1 MSDTETS
8 FAAPEGSDTARD
20 GCDGATS
27 RRSALGRMSTA
38 VLAAMV
44 GVELWP
50 GTAQWVPVVE
60 AAGAQAGPAESA
72 YPVPAADGVSIDRA
86 AQVIVVRF
94 QQHAYAFNLACPHEN
109 TALRWKEREGCFQ
122 CPRHES
128 RYQPDGTFISGRAT
142 RNMDRFAIRREGD
155 RLLVDIDRLFRSDQ
169 QRQEWAAATVSVA
182 LAAA

>member
-1 MSDTETS
+1 
-8 FAAPEGSDTARD
+8 
-20 GCDGATS
+20 
-27 RRSALGRMSTA
+27 MSTA
-38 VLAAMV
+38 AIAAMA

-50 GTAQWVPVVE
+50 ATPPWVPVVE
-60 AAGAQAGPAESA
+60 AAGAQASSGETA

-122 CPRHES
+122 GPRHES

-142 RNMDRFAIRREGD
+142 RNMDRFAVRREGD
-155 RLLVDIDRLFRSDQ
+155 RLVVDVDHLFRSDQ
-169 QRQEWAAATVSVA
+169 QPREWAAATVSV
-182 LAAA
+182 